1 VPPWLPLSFSERGPG
16 GEAHRQ
22 NDMDPADSYLPQD
35 KIFTADKKQ
44 YARLELKERARGMRH
59 EPTPAETKLWQ
70 HLRGNQLG
78 AKFRRQHSIDRYIV
92 DFVCIEHK
100 LIIELDGAGHL
111 EPDQAD
117 YDNGRTAYLNELGYR
132 VLRFSNEQAL
142 NLPRRVLATIKANL

>member
-1 VPPWLPLSFSERGPG
+1 MNPTEP
-16 GEAHRQ
+16 
-22 NDMDPADSYLPQD
+22 YLPQD

-44 YARLELKERARGMRH
+44 YGKLELKARARGMRH

-78 AKFRRQHSIDRYIV
+78 VKFRRQHSIDRYIA
-92 DFVCIEHK
+92 DFICLSHK
-100 LIIELDGAGHL
+100 LIVELDGAGHL

-117 YDNGRTAYLNELGYR
+117 YDQGRSALLAELGYQ

-142 NLPRRVLATIKANL
+142 HQTEATLATFKASL